1 MKYRNL
7 LLSLSLCVLGATAQA
22 DWLLDEQHSTLNFL
36 TTKNSNITEISS
48 FGRLSG
54 VLSEKGTA
62 NLLIDLNS
70 INTRIPLRDERI
82 RNLLL
87 NTDKYPNATVQVT
100 LAADTLQNLLV
111 GKSLT
116 TEISGTLDLH
126 GKQLPLI
133 AKVHVFKDENGAIH
147 ATTTE
152 PVLLDMVTLGLTD
165 GIETLREL
173 AKLNNISYM
182 VPVTFK
188 LVYTPLPL

>member
-7 LLSLSLCVLGATAQA
+7 LLSLSLCILGATAQA

-36 TTKNSNITEISS
+36 TTKNSNITEINS

-54 VLSEKGTA
+54 TLSEKGTA
-62 NLLIDLNS
+62 NLRIDLNS

-87 NTDKYPNATVQVT
+87 NTDKYPNASVQVT
-100 LAADTLQNLLV
+100 VAADILQNLLV
-111 GKSLT
+111 GKSLS

-126 GKQLPLI
+126 GKQLPLS
-133 AKVHVFKDENGAIH
+133 AKVHVFKDENGAVH

-152 PVLLDMVTLGLTD
+152 PVLLDMVALGLTD
-165 GIETLREL
+165 GIEQLREL

-188 LVYTPLPL
+188 LVYAPLPL

>member
-7 LLSLSLCVLGATAQA
+7 LLSLSLCFLGAAAQA

-36 TTKNSNITEISS
+36 TTKNSNISEINS

-54 VLSEKGTA
+54 ELSEKGIA
-62 NLLIDLNS
+62 NLRIDLNS

-87 NTDKYPNATVQVT
+87 NTDKYPNATVQAT
-100 LAADTLQNLLV
+100 IAADILQNLLV

-116 TEISGTLDLH
+116 TEISASLELH
-126 GKQLPLI
+126 GKQLPLN
-133 AKVHVFKDENGAIH
+133 AKVHVFKDENGAVH
-147 ATTTE
+147 AMTTE
-152 PVLLDMVTLGLTD
+152 PILLDMVALGLTG
-165 GIETLREL
+165 GIEKLREL
-173 AKLNNISYM
+173 AKLNNISYI

-188 LVYTPLPL
+188 LIYVPLPL

>member
-7 LLSLSLCVLGATAQA
+7 LLSLSLCFLGATAQA

-87 NTDKYPNATVQVT
+87 NSDKYPNATVQVSI
-100 LAADTLQNLLV
+100 AADILQNLLV

-126 GKQLPLI
+126 GKQLPLT
-133 AKVHVFKDENGAIH
+133 AKVHVFKDENGAVH

-165 GIETLREL
+165 GIEKLREL

-188 LVYTPLPL
+188 LVYIPLPL